1 MIPIFLA
8 TNTGHA
14 GKTFIAIGL
23 ISKLRDQGYRIGY
36 MKPYGRTPV
45 KKNRDLFEADA
56 VFIKEV
62 FDLPES
68 LDTVSPFVQSYETEA
83 LLLRGTIKDT
93 KKAILKAFRSMKE
106 KDYVIIGGATNL
118 WEGFALHMDGMT
130 LIEEMNAKVLFIE
143 PWSGAPSLDSLLS
156 IKHFLGKRFMGG
168 VINKIP
174 ESLMSHV
181 KETVR
186 PFLEQ
191 KGIRIF
197 GTFQKD
203 RLLESITVRR
213 LNETLNGKVL
223 CCEGILDEFVEN
235 FSIGAMD
242 VDSALSYFM
251 RTPNKAVIT
260 GVHRTD
266 IQLAAMETSTKCIVL
281 TGGFYT
287 NDVILGKARSK
298 GVSLISVAEDTFTVV
313 DKIEAVMGKISIRE
327 KGKVDRAKELVERD
341 FDFQRFLESL
351 NKKDETQ
358 R

>member
-14 GKTFIAIGL
+14 GKTFVAIGL
-23 ISKLRDQGYRIGY
+23 VSKLREQGYRVGY
-36 MKPYGRTPV
+36 IKPYGRTPV
-45 KKNRDLFEADA
+45 KKNKDLFEADA
-56 VFIKEV
+56 LFIKEAL
-62 FDLPES
+62 DLPEPME
-68 LDTVSPFVQSYETEA
+68 TISPFVQSYETET
-83 LLLRGTIKDT
+83 LLLQGTIKDG
-93 KKAILKAFRSMKE
+93 KKRIMDAFRSMKD
-106 KDYVIIGGATNL
+106 KDYVIVGGATDL
-118 WEGFALHMDGMT
+118 WEGFALNIDGLS
-130 LIEEMNAKVLFIE
+130 LIEDMKAQVLFVE
-143 PWSGAPSLDSLLS
+143 PWKGVPSLDSLLS
-156 IKHFLGKRFMGG
+156 IKHLLGKRFLGG
-168 VINKIP
+168 VINKTP
-174 ESLMSHV
+174 ESLMGHV
-181 KETVR
+181 KETIR
-186 PFLEQ
+186 PFLEK
-191 KGIRIF
+191 KGVRVFGIF
-197 GTFQKD
+197 HRD

-213 LNETLNGKVL
+213 LNEILNGKVL

-266 IQLAAMETSTKCIVL
+266 IQLAAMETSTKCIIL

-298 GVSLISVAEDTFTVV
+298 GISLISVAEDTFTVV

-327 KGKVDRAKELVERD
+327 KGKIDRAKELVGRD
-341 FDFQRFLESL
+341 FDLQGFLKSL
-351 NKKDETQ
+351 KRE